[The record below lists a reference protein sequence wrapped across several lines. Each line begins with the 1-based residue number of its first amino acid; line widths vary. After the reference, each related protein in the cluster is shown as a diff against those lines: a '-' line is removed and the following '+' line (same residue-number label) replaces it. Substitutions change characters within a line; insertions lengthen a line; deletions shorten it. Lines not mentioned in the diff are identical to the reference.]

1 MSSDATESAADPLVP
16 SGTAGLDDVMRG
28 GFTPDG
34 LYLVEGDPGS
44 GKTTLALQFMLDGVK
59 RGERCLYVTLSE
71 DEKELRAGAASHGW
85 SLDGMDIFEIRPSE
99 DSLRQDAR
107 YTMYHPSCRPPGVA
121 GLLFRSPEL
130 PRLGS
135 LAAV

>member
-1 MSSDATESAADPLVP
+1 
-16 SGTAGLDDVMRG
+16 MRG

-34 LYLVEGDPGS
+34 LYLIEGDPGS

-85 SLDGMDIFEIRPSE
+85 SLDGIDIFEIRPSE

-107 YTMYHPSCRPPGVA
+107 YTMYHPSEVELAETTKACWPKRRASSPGGWSSTRCRSSGCW
-121 GLLFRSPEL
+121 RR
-130 PRLGS
+130 PRCATGGRFS
-135 LAAV
+135 R